1 MHNRMTRQMTQGAI
15 APLARFL
22 SIALALML
30 ASCATQSPS
39 ANDSSQP
46 TEPEATSPSQAED
59 VSQPDESPQTEEI
72 AQAED
77 MLATVTAT
85 EVTTGDPGAYTFS
98 VTIQSQET
106 GCDQYANWWEVVSEE
121 GDLIYRRILAHSH
134 VDEQPF
140 SRTGGPVAIQ
150 PDQPVIVRAHMDPQ
164 GYGTQAM
171 QGTVEN
177 GFEEVTL
184 PEGFAAELAEAEP
197 QPSGCT
203 F

>member
-1 MHNRMTRQMTQGAI
+1 MHNLVARPMTQGAI

-22 SIALALML
+22 SIAIVLTL
-30 ASCATQSPS
+30 ASCATQSTS
-39 ANDSSQP
+39 SNDNPQP
-46 TEPEATSPSQAED
+46 TESAATSSSQTED
-59 VSQPDESPQTEEI
+59 LSQSNESPQTEEL

-77 MLATVTAT
+77 MFATVTAT
-85 EVTTGDPGAYTFS
+85 EVTAGDPGAYTFS

-150 PDQPVIVRAHMDPQ
+150 PDQSVIVRAHMDPQ

-184 PEGFAAELAEAEP
+184 SEGFAAELAEAEP